1 MVEPGYTGSESELS
15 LCIHK
20 KTTNAKNLIN
30 EHSCGRQAS
39 ILQRASFSKRKKGIE
54 IKNGGVRTIKCNVAG
69 QEQEESSTHRLRQWI
84 LKLSLCSVGHKKGPR
99 RRPRPYQ
106 CVCSC
111 VVALRRYTSYNRE
124 EHRDTHKEERR
135 CRACGGRKRV
145 VQSEQEVVASGFKG
159 KKKTKGLSVAETA
172 SQFLDTRRNKRVFQ
186 SRLPRRT
193 SPPPSSKWGG

>member
-30 EHSCGRQAS
+30 EHSCGRLAS

-84 LKLSLCSVGHKKGPR
+84 LKLFLCSVGHKKGPR

-106 CVCSC
+106 CVCLC

-124 EHRDTHKEERR
+124 EHRDTQRGATMQSMRRKKARSSERAGS
-135 CRACGGRKRV
+135 C
-145 VQSEQEVVASGFKG
+145 
-159 KKKTKGLSVAETA
+159 
-172 SQFLDTRRNKRVFQ
+172 
-186 SRLPRRT
+186 
-193 SPPPSSKWGG
+193 SKWFQGEEENERSFGRGDRESVSGHAAE